1 MLTAAHRVFQSILL
15 RMTGRLLRGETHGD
29 IRPFEQLLPGLA
41 TVAEG
46 GTVDGGNPPQAGA
59 REAGLLRAAVALAR
73 PEDEDG
79 GVDLCDEKVGV
90 SVRALFDQLLCS
102 NSVQLLK
109 PLLLHGSKQLCET
122 IGWCGRLESRPCA
135 WRVGAQCAPIVCM
148 PVPTPACL
156 PHGWQSACRANPD
169 PHRSPLTFQ
178 PHPNPH
184 LTLTL
189 TRTMSC
195 QLLLKKRVSRSDME
209 TGGYLREISANLCEA
224 LGLNSAWVAEE
235 DSQLFVTAQEADK
248 VRGVLEERAHLRKPV
263 LADDGKTVS
272 VSVDYPK
279 RLAEIWK
286 RERTK
291 LCIFPHGVVEI
302 AFAVDAAG
310 ISKKAISCTTVC
322 ARHHQQP
329 PLAHFAG
336 ERRGSNAGS
345 RTPATSR
352 TATPSRR
359 RCTWPTS

>member
-1 MLTAAHRVFQSILL
+1 M
-15 RMTGRLLRGETHGD
+15 
-29 IRPFEQLLPGLA
+29 
-41 TVAEG
+41 
-46 GTVDGGNPPQAGA
+46 
-59 REAGLLRAAVALAR
+59 
-73 PEDEDG
+73 
-79 GVDLCDEKVGV
+79 
-90 SVRALFDQLLCS
+90 
-102 NSVQLLK
+102 
-109 PLLLHGSKQLCET
+109 
-122 IGWCGRLESRPCA
+122 
-135 WRVGAQCAPIVCM
+135 
-148 PVPTPACL
+148 
-156 PHGWQSACRANPD
+156 
-169 PHRSPLTFQ
+169 
-178 PHPNPH
+178 
-184 LTLTL
+184 
-189 TRTMSC
+189 
-195 QLLLKKRVSRSDME
+195 
-209 TGGYLREISANLCEA
+209 
-224 LGLNSAWVAEE
+224 
-235 DSQLFVTAQEADK
+235 
-248 VRGVLEERAHLRKPV
+248 RGVLEERAHLRKPV